1 MSAVVF
7 DNKPVAVDLEEGR
20 EYYFC
25 TCGKSINQP
34 FCDGSHNG
42 SDMSPQVFTAQLTGT
57 AYLCQ
62 CKKSGNLPFCDGAHS
77 AVADDEVGR

>member
-1 MSAVVF
+1 MGAVVF

-25 TCGKSINQP
+25 TCGKSTNQP
-34 FCDGSHNG
+34 FCDGSHSG
-42 SDMSPQVFTAQLTGT
+42 SDMSPQAFTAQLTGT

-77 AVADDEVGR
+77 AVADDEVGK